1 MKRSVIVVVVC
12 LLLCTAVVCGAICL
26 RKEKSAEIVGS
37 GHDDEIRQLNQ
48 YEAQKSQL
56 KRRIKVLESSLER
69 NRIGRGT
76 VSFVCIGTH
85 KKVYNIVFSKINK
98 RGYPGVLV
106 LTEDS
111 EVDTENS
118 ITSAQLSELINAG
131 WEIAVRFSSADQD
144 PMGSLRAL
152 LKKAEDFGIDSVHT
166 VYFERA
172 GYSRVYDRELMDLGI
187 DCSIYHGEGLTSS
200 DIVTLPVAPSEDA
213 LWQVY
218 SWGYVSGGKGD
229 MLTSLEDQGG
239 SIAFEISFDSSYLV
253 SYCTNVGIN
262 NLLSICGEHNKDK
275 LNFVTV
281 SGARAYIASIG
292 NDESKATEIEIQN
305 EIKQYRRE
313 LSDIEKQIEELRN
326 RIGE

>member
-1 MKRSVIVVVVC
+1 MKRSVIAVIIC
-12 LLLCTAVVCGAICL
+12 LLLCIAVVGGAIYL
-26 RKEKSAEIVGS
+26 RKEKSAEIIGS
-37 GHDDEIRQLNQ
+37 GHDDEIIQLNQ
-48 YEAQKSQL
+48 YEARKSQL
-56 KRRIKVLESSLER
+56 KRKIKALESSLER
-69 NRIGRGT
+69 NRIGKGT

-85 KKVYNIVFSKINK
+85 KKVYGTVFSEMKK
-98 RGYPGVLV
+98 RDYPGVLV

-111 EVDTENS
+111 EIDTENS
-118 ITSAQLSELINAG
+118 ITSSQLSELINAG
-131 WEIAVRFSSADQD
+131 WEIAVRFSAVDQD

-152 LKKAEDFGIDSVHT
+152 LKKTEDLGIDNVHT
-166 VYFERA
+166 VYFDRV

-187 DCSIYHGEGLTSS
+187 DCSIYHGEGLASS
-200 DIVTLPVAPSEDA
+200 DSATLPASPSEDS

-218 SWGYVSGGKGD
+218 SLGYVSSGKGD

-262 NLLSICGEHNKDK
+262 NLLTICGEHNKDK

-281 SGARAYIASIG
+281 SGAREYIASIG
-292 NDESKATEIEIQN
+292 NDESNATEIEIQN
-305 EIKQYRRE
+305 EIEQHRNE
-313 LSDIEKQIEELRN
+313 LSYIEKQIEELRN